1 MLSRLFRSLRE
12 RGLAQTLAAASRWLE
27 RASMLW
33 VWRLRYPS
41 VAPSAYG
48 VLLKANWSDRTFV
61 RAYRASYGRDL
72 SDLLTQRTAPYLFV
86 DIGANQGIFTLVA
99 AAAPACQ
106 HVFAFEPVPETF
118 ARLVDNVAL
127 NRSGERVTAYCCG
140 ISDHSSAATISITP
154 GHSGAATLR
163 TGIPSRVTTEV
174 QLRPMAEFASSIL
187 RLDLPLIVK
196 IDVEGH
202 EAVVIAELVAAGI
215 AAASDA
221 VFYEVDESWSDP
233 ARLQAMLT
241 TVGFTR
247 FTRIGSGTHY
257 DVLATR

>member
-1 MLSRLFRSLRE
+1 MLSRLLRSLRE
-12 RGLAQTLAAASRWLE
+12 RGLVPTLAAASRRLE
-27 RASMLW
+27 RAGMLW

-61 RAYRASYGRDL
+61 RAFRASYGRAL
-72 SDLLTQRTAPYLFV
+72 SDLLTQRTAPYVFV

-99 AAAPACQ
+99 AAAPACRQ
-106 HVFAFEPVPETF
+106 VFAFEPVAETF

-140 ISDHSSAATISITP
+140 ISDRARAATISITP

-163 TGIPSRVTTEV
+163 TGMPGRVTTTV
-174 QLRPMAEFASSIL
+174 QLRPLAEFAPSIL
-187 RLDLPLIVK
+187 RLNLPLIVK

-202 EAVVIAELVAAGI
+202 EAIVIAELVAAGI

-233 ARLQAMLT
+233 ARLQALLT
-241 TVGFTR
+241 SVGFIR
-247 FTRIGSGTHY
+247 FTRIGSGAHY